1 MQLDS
6 LQLKLQ
12 GQNLL
17 KIRTQTTPGKT
28 IQINGKDI
36 HMMDMKNEDSD
47 PYCLAC
53 GLETGKRCAGCAEL
67 PVSARSV
74 CQYIIVARS
83 LLAARL
89 LFTYPMQV

>member
-1 MQLDS
+1 MTVQLDG

-53 GLETGKRCAGCAEL
+53 GLETGKRCAGYAGL
-67 PVSARSV
+67 SVSTGSV
-74 CQYIIVARS
+74 CQYSAVARS
-83 LLAARL
+83 L
-89 LFTYPMQV
+89 QV